1 MSLLLTERSHLSAHY
16 DAHHALLYEGSS
28 TADVRT
34 VGSYQLAVLGPL
46 RLVRLPLLLVDVAVL
61 YGGELVAQD
70 QRDHLLPQHGAG
82 QASQP
87 GVDVV
92 LQDLTNIWSFQQ
104 NK

>member
-1 MSLLLTERSHLSAHY
+1 MSLLLTERSHLSTHY

-28 TADVRT
+28 TTDVWT
-34 VGSYQLAVLGPL
+34 VGRYQLTVFAPIGLVL
-46 RLVRLPLLLVDVAVL
+46 LPLLLVDVAVL
-61 YGGELVAQD
+61 HGGELVAQD

-92 LQDLTNIWSFQQ
+92 LQDLTNI
-104 NK
+104 